1 MENLSN
7 RYAESLFLESQD
19 KKVILSYLKDL
30 SKIYEMADFKSMMD
44 SPRIKNEEKLS
55 VICEILKP
63 NELFKRFLNLLI
75 KEERFPLIGEI
86 AEKYE
91 EMFDKENKVLNILI
105 SSSLKLSEDDINKIL
120 KKYKDLYQ
128 ANEVT
133 YKEVI
138 DKSLIGGVKV
148 TVNGV
153 VYDGTVRTKFN
164 EML

>member
-19 KKVILSYLKDL
+19 KKAILSYLEDL
-30 SKIYEMADFKSMMD
+30 SKIYEMTDFKSMMN

-55 VICEILKP
+55 VIYEILKP
-63 NELFKRFLNLLI
+63 NELFERFLNLLV
-75 KEERFPLIGEI
+75 KEERFSLIGEI

-91 EMFDKENKVLNILI
+91 EMFDRENKILNVLI
-105 SSSLKLSEDDINKIL
+105 SSSLKLSEEDISKIL
-120 KKYKDLYQ
+120 EKYKGLYQ

-153 VYDGTVRTKFN
+153 VYDGTIRTKLN